1 MKRRDFIGLIV
12 GAAAAWPFAT
22 RAQQPRPVI
31 GFLSGSSLR
40 PMVHSVAA
48 FRQGLEEGG
57 YVEGQNVAIEYR
69 WAEEQYDGSPALAA
83 DLVDHHVTVIVTN
96 ADVVTLAAKAA
107 TSTIPIVFVSGS
119 DPVRN
124 GLVPS
129 LNRPGGNVTGVT
141 TFSNDLVPKRLGLLH
156 ELVPNAIVVALLA
169 DQNAPGAVSQV
180 SEAQDAA
187 RSLGQQLLVLN
198 ARTASDIDTAFKTLV
213 RERAV
218 ALVVGAG
225 AFLTSRREQIVALA
239 ARHTIPAIYGNRES
253 VADGGLISYG
263 NSQSDA
269 WRRAGV
275 YTARILKG
283 ETPADLPVERS
294 TKFEL
299 VINLKTAKAL
309 GITMSR
315 EFLLLADEVIE

>member
-1 MKRRDFIGLIV
+1 
-12 GAAAAWPFAT
+12 
-22 RAQQPRPVI
+22 
-31 GFLSGSSLR
+31 
-40 PMVHSVAA
+40 
-48 FRQGLEEGG
+48 
-57 YVEGQNVAIEYR
+57 
-69 WAEEQYDGSPALAA
+69 LAA
-83 DLVDHHVTVIVTN
+83 DLVDHHVSVIVTN
-96 ADVVTLAAKAA
+96 ADIVTLAATAA